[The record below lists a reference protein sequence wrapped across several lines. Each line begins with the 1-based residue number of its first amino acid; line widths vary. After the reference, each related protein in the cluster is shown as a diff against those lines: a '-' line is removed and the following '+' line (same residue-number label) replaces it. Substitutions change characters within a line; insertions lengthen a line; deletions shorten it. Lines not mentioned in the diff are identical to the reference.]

1 MCTEGAGEP
10 PAPSLLWLLDGT
22 ARSHD
27 LLLGRTRDLVDR
39 DGELH
44 GDVAVAQNLDLLV
57 LPNRTLGDQVADG
70 DVSTLGVE
78 LRELLQ
84 VHDLVLDAERVLE
97 PAQLRGAHVQRHLP
111 TLETD
116 ANGVA
121 SLGALG
127 STTGGLTLR
136 ALTTADASLGGVG
149 SGDGTQVVHLQHAGT
164 RCRSIRLRRSLLGS
178 RLLGGSLS
186 LGVGRSGLGRSL
198 LRGGLVLGGGLG
210 GCSLLRGL
218 LGLDGLVLLSH

>member
-1 MCTEGAGEP
+1 MCTEGAGESP
-10 PAPSLLWLLDGT
+10 TPSLLWLLDGT

-70 DVSTLGVE
+70 DVATLGVE

-111 TLETD
+111 TLEAD
-116 ANGVA
+116 AHGVA
-121 SLGALG
+121 RLGALG
-127 STTGGLTLR
+127 SATRGLTLR
-136 ALTTADASLGGVG
+136 ALTATHTGLRGVG
-149 SGDGTQVVHLQHAGT
+149 AGDRTQVVHL
-164 RCRSIRLRRSLLGS
+164 
-178 RLLGGSLS
+178 
-186 LGVGRSGLGRSL
+186 
-198 LRGGLVLGGGLG
+198 
-210 GCSLLRGL
+210 
-218 LGLDGLVLLSH
+218 